1 MLADAGPQV
10 VVAAAHAVDH
20 RNPITQGHSSRVT
33 SIAEAVGQRVGLPP
47 AKLEELRMA
56 AFLHDVGHMT
66 LGADG
71 QSFEMPGHAEEGE
84 RIVAASKFS
93 PEIPSVVP
101 HHPTRS

>member
-1 MLADAGPQV
+1 MLAEAGPQV

-20 RNPITQGHSSRVT
+20 RNPMTQGHSSRVT
-33 SIAEAVGQRVGLPP
+33 SIAEAVGQRAGLPP

-71 QSFEMPGHAEEGE
+71 QNFEVPGHAEEGQ
-84 RIVAASKFS
+84 RIVAAAKFS
-93 PEIPSVVP
+93 PAIASLLPPP
-101 HHPTRS
+101 HP